1 MESADFDKTPVL
13 PGGGSS
19 PSNSLPPE
27 ISVSFRETFCI
38 PAVMNTPRISR
49 RSGKFMVDGRQKTW
63 YNTACDF
70 PGRPYAC
77 VAQLVEQLTRN
88 EQVAGSSPA
97 TSSKRRHLSKCR
109 CRLFLYPFTYLCSK
123 KSPATGRG
131 LLICFRLRL
140 ALLAHQ
146 SSDNRSTLLFSHTV
160 WTSFCTAIKRGPCK
174 SSASQVS

>member
-1 MESADFDKTPVL
+1 MWKTLWKLWITLCRAFPVQALCCFLSIPSFYTKVMESADFDKTPVL

-97 TSSKRRHLSKCR
+97 TSSKRTPLS
-109 CRLFLYPFTYLCSK
+109 
-123 KSPATGRG
+123 
-131 LLICFRLRL
+131 LRTKGFFIIAPYSTL
-140 ALLAHQ
+140 QASTAG
-146 SSDNRSTLLFSHTV
+146 NRSQ
-160 WTSFCTAIKRGPCK
+160 G
-174 SSASQVS
+174 

>member
-1 MESADFDKTPVL
+1 MWKTLWKLWITLCRAFPVQALCCFLSIPSFYTKVMESADFDKTPVL

-49 RSGKFMVDGRQKTW
+49 RIGKFMVDGRQKTW

-70 PGRPYAC
+70 PRRPYAC

-97 TSSKRRHLSKCR
+97 TSSKRTPLSARTKG
-109 CRLFLYPFTYLCSK
+109 FFIIAPYS
-123 KSPATGRG
+123 
-131 LLICFRLRL
+131 
-140 ALLAHQ
+140 ALQTSTAG
-146 SSDNRSTLLFSHTV
+146 NRSQ
-160 WTSFCTAIKRGPCK
+160 G
-174 SSASQVS
+174 

>member
-88 EQVAGSSPA
+88 EQVA
-97 TSSKRRHLSKCR
+97 
-109 CRLFLYPFTYLCSK
+109 
-123 KSPATGRG
+123 
-131 LLICFRLRL
+131 
-140 ALLAHQ
+140 
-146 SSDNRSTLLFSHTV
+146 D
-160 WTSFCTAIKRGPCK
+160 AI
-174 SSASQVS
+174 